1 MLALNKL
8 VLLER
13 QQRAS
18 RVEKVELGPEVASAR
33 EAWLAVYNANKLLVR
48 GLLGHLGKPALL
60 PLVFDDLAEV
70 HRAGGVTD
78 ALPPDQPETPPAP

>member
-18 RVEKVELGPEVASAR
+18 RVEKVELGPEVSTAR
-33 EAWLAVYNANKLLVR
+33 QAWLDVYNANKLLVR
-48 GLLGHLGKPALL
+48 GLLAHLGKPELL
-60 PLVFDDLAEV
+60 PLLFDDLAEV

-78 ALPPDQPETPPAP
+78 ALPPNQPAEPPAP